1 MMIMISVVAAATV
14 LGTSPER
21 ESAAPKTAREC
32 QAIMASNRVD
42 RTIGCR
48 YYKSWYIDQCSKEEH
63 DAILERNLAANRR
76 WIELEPNNPAAHSD
90 LGRTLATVCRWKEAK
105 PELEIAVAAGDKLDL
120 LRRAEARWELANCLW
135 LEGDKAGVKKLLTE
149 VAALE
154 WPRWTPSMS
163 GKSKFFAKILDD
175 PDADFDMLTL
185 PHSTDGKPFPTP
197 QEATYGEKK
206 VSLAKVELKLGTN
219 GTGGT
224 DRSSPASR
232 ISPVSPDDPIIRLL
246 KRKLARFGT
255 KFEKGGTPVEIELS
269 PAAPVDKPQGYS
281 LDVANGKV
289 SVKARTRLGLT
300 YGVVSLIQCVD
311 RDRPAICE
319 CEIRDWP
326 RCLHRAAIDYWV
338 PSLVEFVL
346 FTKMTSITIDMD
358 NCTWS
363 AREYSLS
370 PLDRE
375 RHRLCA
381 ARLNEFG
388 IKPLGYT
395 GQITI
400 RPLLPLSSPRTWKL
414 HLSWAKFL
422 ASIGMGDAFLL
433 DDNRYPMHPLDIK
446 NAGTGAKLDAKYV
459 TKLYREVKKDY
470 PDFRMAFCPPFYW
483 GPDSPASYP
492 EPREPYLKSVGEF
505 LDPEISVAWT
515 GGSVKTKNVTR
526 EKAEWYSN
534 LVGRKP
540 ILCQNSNCIGKHS
553 YTQYGADSTG
563 FKESHSPDTFDFV
576 AGFNQNMTHYGEG
589 SMVASAMDW
598 CWNPDAHDGTTSVR
612 RALDMFEGPG
622 VYDVIVKGT
631 DEISYFDKYEWGKPR
646 IELLG
651 EDLAM
656 LERRLAAGEEAWSNA
671 MKIAKNGGEFMCGY
685 KDRGLVYARNLV
697 AARRNPSESL
707 LKEREAVNA
716 SVSFA
721 KNEAG
726 FDEAR
731 GDEFIPGALLFGG
744 TYAENMGDWT
754 KRGLRNVKFLFVGKT
769 LSGGF
774 SCEPFPPPKP
784 FVMNICA
791 RSCDAKEKGTY
802 EVEVN
807 GRVIWR
813 GEAFIPYYYTN
824 IEVEIP
830 VDAIKRVNTFK
841 IRNASPPKDDFRKA
855 LFHYVVI
862 KKGVDK

>member
-1 MMIMISVVAAATV
+1 M
-14 LGTSPER
+14 
-21 ESAAPKTAREC
+21 
-32 QAIMASNRVD
+32 
-42 RTIGCR
+42 
-48 YYKSWYIDQCSKEEH
+48 
-63 DAILERNLAANRR
+63 
-76 WIELEPNNPAAHSD
+76 
-90 LGRTLATVCRWKEAK
+90 
-105 PELEIAVAAGDKLDL
+105 
-120 LRRAEARWELANCLW
+120 
-135 LEGDKAGVKKLLTE
+135 KK
-149 VAALE
+149 
-154 WPRWTPSMS
+154 
-163 GKSKFFAKILDD
+163 
-175 PDADFDMLTL
+175 
-185 PHSTDGKPFPTP
+185 
-197 QEATYGEKK
+197 
-206 VSLAKVELKLGTN
+206 
-219 GTGGT
+219 
-224 DRSSPASR
+224 
-232 ISPVSPDDPIIRLL
+232 
-246 KRKLARFGT
+246 
-255 KFEKGGTPVEIELS
+255 
-269 PAAPVDKPQGYS
+269 
-281 LDVANGKV
+281 
-289 SVKARTRLGLT
+289 
-300 YGVVSLIQCVD
+300 
-311 RDRPAICE
+311 
-319 CEIRDWP
+319 
-326 RCLHRAAIDYWV
+326 
-338 PSLVEFVL
+338 VL
-346 FTKMTSITIDMD
+346 FTVLALAALVLVSCSEKKSTENNPFMSEYANEYGIPPFDKITYGDYKPAVEAGIEQQNAEIDSIIKNTAEPNFENVILALDNSGRILDKVSRLFNALSSSDNTPEMQKLSEDLLPMLTAQSDGMYMNDSLFAKVKAVFDNADKLGLDPIQKRLTEKYYKEFVRNGALLSAADKDSLKAINSKLGKYKLKFGNNVMHDMD

-375 RHRLCA
+375 RYRLCA

-433 DDNRYPMHPLDIK
+433 DDNRYPMHPLDVK
-446 NAGTGAKLDAKYV
+446 NAGTGANLDAKYV

-540 ILCQNSNCIGKHS
+540 ILCQNSNCIGKHA

-622 VYDVIVKGT
+622 VYDVIAKGT

-685 KDRGLVYARNLV
+685 KDRGLLYARNLV

-726 FDEAR
+726 FDDAR

-841 IRNASPPKDDFRKA
+841 IRNASPPNDDFRKA